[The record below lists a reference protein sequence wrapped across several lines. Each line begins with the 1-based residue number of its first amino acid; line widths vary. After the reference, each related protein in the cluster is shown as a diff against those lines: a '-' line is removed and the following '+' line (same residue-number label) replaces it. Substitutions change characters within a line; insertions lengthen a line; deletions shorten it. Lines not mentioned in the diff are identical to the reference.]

1 MYKIAKEFSFAMAH
15 RLSHHPGLCKN
26 LHGHNYKV
34 IVGLKSP
41 TLDDCGMVM
50 DFADLKAI
58 VQHYIKDLDHAL
70 MVNDV
75 DEEYIKGLKEI
86 MPFLKVI
93 EVPYDPTAENMCKH
107 MFQHIQKEIAK
118 YINNVQVDYV
128 TIYETD
134 TSFATYC
141 EE

>member
-15 RLSHHPGLCKN
+15 RLSRHTGLCKN

-34 IVGLKSP
+34 IVGLKSE
-41 TLDDCGMVM
+41 TLDDHGMVM
-50 DFADLKAI
+50 DFADLKGI
-58 VQHYIKDLDHAL
+58 VKNYIKDLDHAL
-70 MVNDV
+70 MVNEID
-75 DEEYIKGLKEI
+75 DGYIEVLKDI
-86 MPFLKVI
+86 MPFLKVV
-93 EVPYDPTAENMCKH
+93 EVTYEPTAENMCREL
-107 MFQHIQKEIAK
+107 FNHIKKEVSK
-118 YINNVQVDYV
+118 YINNVEVDYV